1 MAEFLA
7 YRIIC
12 GKLTFDNVPA
22 RLKADVK
29 AVLIEYGYGDLTEG
43 EV

>member
-12 GKLTFDNVPA
+12 GKLTFDKVPKL
-22 RLKADVK
+22 LKAEVK
-29 AVLIEYGYGDLTEG
+29 EILTDMGHADLAV
-43 EV
+43 

>member
-12 GKLTFDNVPA
+12 GKLTFDKVPKL
-22 RLKADVK
+22 LKAEVK
-29 AVLIEYGYGDLTEG
+29 EILIDMGHTEL
-43 EV
+43 VD

>member
-12 GKLTFDNVPA
+12 GKLTFDKVPA

-29 AVLIEYGYGDLTEG
+29 NILIDLGYGNLTE
-43 EV
+43 

>member
-12 GKLTFDNVPA
+12 GKLTFDKVPA
-22 RLKADVK
+22 RLKAGVK
-29 AVLIEYGYGDLTEG
+29 NILIDLGYKDMTE
-43 EV
+43 

>member
-12 GKLTFDNVPA
+12 GKFTFDKVPA

-29 AVLIEYGYGDLTEG
+29 NILIDLGYKDLTE
-43 EV
+43 

>member
-12 GKLTFDNVPA
+12 GKLTFDKVPA

-29 AVLIEYGYGDLTEG
+29 NILIDLGYGNLTK
-43 EV
+43 

>member
-12 GKLTFDNVPA
+12 GKLTFDKVPA

-29 AVLIEYGYGDLTEG
+29 NILIDLGYKDLTE
-43 EV
+43 

>member
-1 MAEFLA
+1 MAEFLS

-12 GKLTFDNVPA
+12 GKLTFDKVPA

-29 AVLIEYGYGDLTEG
+29 AVLTDLGYADLAE
-43 EV
+43 

>member
-12 GKLTFDNVPA
+12 GKLTFDKVPKL
-22 RLKADVK
+22 LKAEVK
-29 AVLIEYGYGDLTEG
+29 EILVDMGYADLTE
-43 EV
+43 